1 MTMATTGQDVVEE
14 TLAFNARMSR
24 ILGRFPPLHK
34 IDDVSLARSG
44 DGPYPT
50 PPLLAEG
57 RGRTLPGRAGGVPV
71 RVFTPP
77 VVDGVYLF
85 LHAGGRVVGSAAHQD
100 GQLWDLARGA
110 GVAVVAVDYRLAP
123 ENPHPAAPDDCEDAA
138 RWLVEHA
145 REEFGTDRL
154 VIGGESSGAELAVHT
169 LLRLR
174 DTDGSHRA
182 FRGAYLAYGLYDMSL
197 TPSARSFGED
207 GPLVTTPVIRWLLAH
222 AFPGLSPEQLRDPAV
237 SPLYAG
243 LHDLPPARFVVGTR
257 DPVLDDSTFM
267 AARWRAAG
275 NGTDLEVVAE
285 AVHGF
290 TMFPIVVAERELA
303 RAREF
308 VARSVAS

>member
-1 MTMATTGQDVVEE
+1 MTIATTGQDVVEE
-14 TLAFNARMSR
+14 TRAFNARMAR

-34 IDDVSLARSG
+34 IDDVALARSG
-44 DGPYPT
+44 DGPYPS

-57 RGRTLPGRAGGVPV
+57 RDRTLPGRAGGVPV

-77 VVDGVYLF
+77 AVRGVYLF

-100 GQLWDLARGA
+100 QQLWDLARGA

-145 REEFGTDRL
+145 RSEFGTDRL
-154 VIGGESSGAELAVHT
+154 VIGGESSGAELAVRT

-182 FRGAYLAYGLYDMSL
+182 FRGAYLAYGFYDASL
-197 TPSARSFGED
+197 TPSARSYGED
-207 GPLVTTPVIRWLLAH
+207 GPLLTTPVIRWMVGH
-222 AFPGLSPEQLRDPAV
+222 AFPGMSPEELRDPAV
-237 SPLYAG
+237 SPLYAD
-243 LHDLPPARFVVGTR
+243 LHDLPRARFVVGTR
-257 DPVLDDSTFM
+257 DPALDDTTFM
-267 AARWRAAG
+267 AARWGAAG
-275 NGTDLEVVAE
+275 NETDLEVVAE

-290 TMFPIVVAERELA
+290 TMFPIKVAERELE
-303 RAREF
+303 RGREF
-308 VARSVAS
+308 VAGVVG